1 MRTFK
6 VNENFTVKEG
16 NLLDMFDRGD
26 FHAIAHGC
34 NCFHSFGAGIAKEIK
49 RRYPSTYKVDRT
61 TAYGDYDKLGHMT
74 TVHVGNSIIY
84 NLYTQFRYGYGVSH
98 CDCFAIENAFKE
110 MIKHAQLV
118 PLQMAERPFRIG
130 IPLIGGGLAGGDIS
144 QLLELYRCTIASA
157 DVPPNGDKN
166 PIHMTLVILPE
177 SKLYDHVVNLL
188 SPNPLI

>member
-6 VNENFTVKEG
+6 VNENFTVMEG
-16 NLLDMFDRGD
+16 NLLDMFDMGE

-34 NCFHSFGAGIAKEIK
+34 NCFHSFGAGIAREI
-49 RRYPSTYKVDRT
+49 RHRYPGAYKTDRT
-61 TAYGDYDKLGHMT
+61 ETTYGDRGKLGRIS
-74 TVHVGNSIIY
+74 VYKDINIVY
-84 NLYTQFRYGYGVSH
+84 NLYTQFNYGYGVVQ
-98 CDCFAIENAFKE
+98 CDYFTVENAFKE
-110 MIKHAQLV
+110 MIRHAQLV
-118 PLQMAERPFRIG
+118 PLQMHERPFRLG
-130 IPLIGGGLAGGDIS
+130 IPLIGGGLAGGDIA
-144 QLLELYRCTIASA
+144 QLLEIYRCTIASA